1 MANKRLS
8 ELNELQAIEI
18 QPDDL
23 TLTTDVSVL
32 ESKKLRFQTLKN
44 WVLSDPSSITASYAY
59 TADSASYLI
68 YTPGRENGTASYA
81 ISSSYALSASWA
93 DTAGRALIV
102 DTASYIDGDNVDGGV
117 TNAIN
122 AETASYLWYNGS
134 RPNGTASYA
143 LTASYVENAVTSSY
157 IWYTGI
163 PNGTASYALNCESS
177 GAVSS
182 ETASYLWYNGSRPN
196 GTASLALKA
205 EQVDS
210 ASYLIYNAV
219 RPNGT
224 ASFSIS
230 SSYASRSYVASQ
242 SYFLHYNGNYNGTAS
257 YAMRSGYSDLSGVS
271 GYATIAL
278 SASWASQSLSS
289 SYAISASTSVSSSY
303 ALTASYCGG
312 SSSHARFADYVIDT
326 NVYRIWGPY
335 KSTDVGG
342 LNTVTEQYAQNFI
355 ISPSTI
361 AGNTVIIMAL
371 FDVKCPITTTDTDT
385 AKVELYLEYT
395 EPSNTWSF
403 GPLDTTRP
411 NNYINLVL
419 AVSGAISGYN
429 RTAATLG
436 HDWPNVSGSWWRLV
450 VRASGGALLDTTRGT
465 TFFLYTKSDTTVTKT
480 AYPPF

>member
-44 WVLSDPSSITASYAY
+44 WVLSDPGSITASYAY
-59 TADSASYLI
+59 NADSASYLI
-68 YTPGRENGTASYA
+68 WVPWRTNGTASFA

-93 DTAGRALIV
+93 DVAGIALYT
-102 DTASYIDGDNVDGGV
+102 DTASYVDGDNVDGDV
-117 TNAIN
+117 ANAIN
-122 AETASYLWYNGS
+122 ALTASHLLYQGFYNGS
-134 RPNGTASYA
+134 ASYA
-143 LTASYVENAVTSSY
+143 LTASYVENANTSSY
-157 IWYTGI
+157 IWYTGV
-163 PNGTASYALNCESS
+163 PNGTASYALKCECS
-177 GAVSS
+177 GAYSD
-182 ETASYLWYNGSRPN
+182 TASYLYYNGSRPN

-205 EQVDS
+205 ELVDS
-210 ASYLIYNAV
+210 ASYLIYNPL
-219 RPNGT
+219 RSNGT

-230 SSYASRSYVASQ
+230 SSYASRSYISSQ
-242 SYFLHYNGNYNGTAS
+242 SYFLHYNGTYNGTAS
-257 YAMRSGYSDLSGVS
+257 YAMNS
-271 GYATIAL
+271 GYADLAGTTWYSRLAL
-278 SASWASQSLSS
+278 SASWASQSFSS
-289 SYAISASTSVSSSY
+289 SYAVTSSRVEGTASY
-303 ALTASYCGG
+303 ALTASYCDGTA
-312 SSSHARFADYVIDT
+312 SYARFADIVIDT
-326 NVYRIWGPY
+326 NMYRIWGPY

-342 LNTVTEQYAQNFI
+342 SNTTTEQYAQNFI
-355 ISPSTI
+355 IKPSSI

-371 FDVKCPITTTDTDT
+371 FDVKCPITTTDTDA
-385 AKVELYLEYT
+385 AKVELFLEYT
-395 EPSNTWSF
+395 EPANTWSF

-429 RTAATLG
+429 RTAATLA

-450 VRASGGALLDTTRGT
+450 VRSSGGALLDTTRGT
-465 TFFLYTKSDTTVTKT
+465 TFFLYTKSDTTVTQT

>member
-23 TLTTDVSVL
+23 TLTTDVSAL

-44 WVLSDPSSITASYAY
+44 WILSDPGSITASYAY
-59 TADSASYLI
+59 TSDSASYLI
-68 YTPGRENGTASYA
+68 YIPGRENGTASYS

-93 DTAGRALIV
+93 DIAGRALNV
-102 DTASYIDGDNVDGGV
+102 DTASYIEGDNVDGDV
-117 TNAIN
+117 ENAIN
-122 AETASYLWYNGS
+122 ALTASHLLYQGFYNGS
-134 RPNGTASYA
+134 ASYA
-143 LTASYVENAVTSSY
+143 LTASYVENAITSSY
-157 IWYTGI
+157 IWYTGR
-163 PNGTASYALNCESS
+163 PNGTASYALNCACS
-177 GAVSS
+177 GAVNSD
-182 ETASYLWYNGSRPN
+182 TASYLYYNGSRPN

-210 ASYLIYNAV
+210 ASYLIYTLN

-230 SSYASRSYVASQ
+230 SSYSSRSYVSSQ
-242 SYFLHYNGNYNGTAS
+242 SYFLHYNGTYNGTAS
-257 YAMRSGYSDLSGVS
+257 YAMRTDYADRAGVS
-271 GYATIAL
+271 GYSIIAL
-278 SASWASQSLSS
+278 SSSWASQSLSS
-289 SYAISASTSVSSSY
+289 SYAISASRSVSSSY
-303 ALTASYCGG
+303 SITASYCEG
-312 SSSHARFADYVIDT
+312 SSSHSRFADYVIDT

-342 LNTVTEQYAQNFI
+342 LNTTTEQYAQNFI
-355 ISPSTI
+355 ISPTTI

-385 AKVELYLEYT
+385 AKVELFLEYT

-419 AVSGAISGYN
+419 SVSGAISGYN
-429 RTAATLG
+429 RTSATLG

-465 TFFLYTKSDTTVTKT
+465 AFFLYTKTDTTVTKT
-480 AYPPF
+480 SYPPF

>member
-44 WVLSDPSSITASYAY
+44 WILSDPNDITSSYAY
-59 TADSASYLI
+59 NSDSASYLI
-68 YTPGRENGTASYA
+68 WVPWRTNGTASFA

-93 DTAGRALIV
+93 DVAGISIYA
-102 DTASYIDGDNVDGGV
+102 DTASYIDGDNVDGDV
-117 TNAIN
+117 ANATNAL
-122 AETASYLWYNGS
+122 TASHLLYQGYYNGS
-134 RPNGTASYA
+134 ASYA
-143 LTASYVENAVTSSY
+143 LTASYVENARTSSY
-157 IWYTGI
+157 IWYTGV
-163 PNGTASYALNCESS
+163 PNGTASYALNCPCSAAYS
-177 GAVSS
+177 D
-182 ETASYLWYNGSRPN
+182 TASYLLYNGSRPN

-210 ASYLIYNAV
+210 ASYLIYNLT

-224 ASFSIS
+224 ASFAIS
-230 SSYASRSYVASQ
+230 SSYASRSYISSQ
-242 SYFLHYNGNYNGTAS
+242 SYFLRYEGNYNGTAS
-257 YAMRSGYSDLSGVS
+257 YALTCDWSDRAGVA
-271 GYATIAL
+271 GYAPI
-278 SASWASQSLSS
+278 SLSS
-289 SYAISASTSVSSSY
+289 SWSSQSLNSSY
-303 ALTASYCGG
+303 AVTSSHCVGTSSYAITTSYCNGT
-312 SSSHARFADYVIDT
+312 SSHSRISDTVIDT

-335 KSTDVGG
+335 KSTDAGG
-342 LNTVTEQYAQNFI
+342 YNTTSEQYVQNFI
-355 ISPSTI
+355 IRPSTI
-361 AGNTVIIMAL
+361 AGNTIIIMAL
-371 FDVKCPITTTDTDT
+371 FDVKCPITTTDTDS
-385 AKVELYLEYT
+385 AQVELFLEYT
-395 EPSNTWSF
+395 EPFNTWSF
-403 GPLDTTRP
+403 GPLDTTKP

-429 RTAATLG
+429 RTSATLA

-465 TFFLYTKSDTTVTKT
+465 SFFLYSKTDTTVVQT

>member
-44 WVLSDPSSITASYAY
+44 WVLSDPGSITASYAY
-59 TADSASYLI
+59 NANSASYLI
-68 YTPGRENGTASYA
+68 WIPGRNNGTASFS

-93 DTAGRALIV
+93 NIAGIAIYA
-102 DTASYIDGDNVDGGV
+102 DTASYVDGNNVDGNV
-117 TNAIN
+117 SNAIN
-122 AETASYLWYNGS
+122 ALTASHLIYQGYYNGS
-134 RPNGTASYA
+134 ASYA
-143 LTASYVENAVTSSY
+143 LTASYVENAKTSSY
-157 IWYTGI
+157 IWYTGV
-163 PNGTASYALNCESS
+163 PNGTASYALNCPCSS
-177 GAVSS
+177 GYS

-210 ASYLIYNAV
+210 ASYLIYNPF
-219 RPNGT
+219 RSNGT
-224 ASFSIS
+224 ASFAIS
-230 SSYASRSYVASQ
+230 SSYASRSYISSQ
-242 SYFLHYNGNYNGTAS
+242 SYFLHYNGTYNGTAS
-257 YAMRSGYSDLSGVS
+257 YAMRSNYSDLSAWA
-271 GYATIAL
+271 GYAPIAL
-278 SASWASQSLSS
+278 SASWASSSLSS
-289 SYAISASTSVSSSY
+289 SYAKTASRTEGTSSY
-303 ALTASYCGG
+303 AITASYCDG
-312 SSSHARFADYVIDT
+312 SSSHARFADTVIDT
-326 NVYRIWGPY
+326 NMYRIWGPW

-342 LNTVTEQYAQNFI
+342 SNTTTEQYIQNFI
-355 ISPSTI
+355 ISPSSI

-385 AKVELYLEYT
+385 AKVELFLEYT
-395 EPSNTWSF
+395 EPVNTWSF

-419 AVSGAISGYN
+419 SVSGAISGYN
-429 RTAATLG
+429 RTAATLA
-436 HDWPNVSGSWWRLV
+436 HDWPNVSGSWWKLV

-465 TFFLYTKSDTTVTKT
+465 AFFLYTKTDTTVTKT